1 MVEELP
7 ELAHPVAVGQRIDGA
22 RDRRDTP
29 RRIVLQAQFKLEG
42 VIRIRRVEALEA
54 YRRGAIRNQVADVAG
69 VKRIVDLA
77 ADGGRVADGDNAAC
91 ATRGVGERRRNDVV
105 LGGGLEQPVEGVAR
119 EQGIAG
125 AVPEATRGGIQGVI
139 ADALQ
144 IANARRAE
152 GREPVQFLRKE
163 LRPDA
168 GKQEADVRKTERGHG
183 LISQFYD
190 GATFIDSQLTL
201 CPNQA
206 KSLIPFYW
214 PCDTERLSMNLRRL
228 ECFVA
233 VAEAGNFRRAAK
245 ALSLSQPG
253 VSVHVAQLEAEL
265 GVTLL
270 ERNRR
275 GLALT
280 AAGTAL
286 LSRAR
291 VLLPALREALAEA
304 AAVGEGRV
312 GTVRIGF
319 WGSASYQ
326 FLPRALR
333 LAEREFPDARI
344 LLRQMRTESQVAA
357 LLAREL
363 DLAIV
368 REPSVPMGVA
378 ATLLIAENFMVA
390 LPSSH
395 PLATERRIGAEQLH
409 AQPMV
414 TLPTGSGPLRDAM
427 MAELADAGA
436 TAVIV
441 DEVTD
446 MATALGLVSAGRG
459 LALVPS
465 SVSRLRMPGI
475 AFRPLA
481 QPRRRAEQ
489 WLWRRS
495 DDNRPLVTGLF
506 ELLVRSGSKPPRLA
520 GSGSGRAG

>member
-1 MVEELP
+1 
-7 ELAHPVAVGQRIDGA
+7 
-22 RDRRDTP
+22 
-29 RRIVLQAQFKLEG
+29 
-42 VIRIRRVEALEA
+42 
-54 YRRGAIRNQVADVAG
+54 
-69 VKRIVDLA
+69 
-77 ADGGRVADGDNAAC
+77 
-91 ATRGVGERRRNDVV
+91 
-105 LGGGLEQPVEGVAR
+105 
-119 EQGIAG
+119 
-125 AVPEATRGGIQGVI
+125 
-139 ADALQ
+139 
-144 IANARRAE
+144 
-152 GREPVQFLRKE
+152 
-163 LRPDA
+163 
-168 GKQEADVRKTERGHG
+168 
-183 LISQFYD
+183 
-190 GATFIDSQLTL
+190 
-201 CPNQA
+201 
-206 KSLIPFYW
+206 
-214 PCDTERLSMNLRRL
+214 MNLRRL

-368 REPSVPMGVA
+368 REPSVPIGVA

-390 LPSSH
+390 LPSAH
-395 PLATERRIGAEQLH
+395 PLATLRRIGAEQLH
-409 AQPMV
+409 AQPLV
-414 TLPTGSGPLRDAM
+414 TLPKGSGPLRDAM

-465 SVSRLRMPGI
+465 SVSSLRMPGI

-495 DDNRPLVTGLF
+495 DDNKPLVTGLF
-506 ELLVRSGSKPPRLA
+506 ELLVRLGNRPQRLA
-520 GSGSGRAG
+520 AGSSGGVD

>member
-1 MVEELP
+1 
-7 ELAHPVAVGQRIDGA
+7 
-22 RDRRDTP
+22 
-29 RRIVLQAQFKLEG
+29 
-42 VIRIRRVEALEA
+42 
-54 YRRGAIRNQVADVAG
+54 
-69 VKRIVDLA
+69 
-77 ADGGRVADGDNAAC
+77 
-91 ATRGVGERRRNDVV
+91 
-105 LGGGLEQPVEGVAR
+105 
-119 EQGIAG
+119 
-125 AVPEATRGGIQGVI
+125 
-139 ADALQ
+139 
-144 IANARRAE
+144 
-152 GREPVQFLRKE
+152 
-163 LRPDA
+163 
-168 GKQEADVRKTERGHG
+168 
-183 LISQFYD
+183 
-190 GATFIDSQLTL
+190 
-201 CPNQA
+201 
-206 KSLIPFYW
+206 
-214 PCDTERLSMNLRRL
+214 MNLRRL

>member
-1 MVEELP
+1 
-7 ELAHPVAVGQRIDGA
+7 
-22 RDRRDTP
+22 
-29 RRIVLQAQFKLEG
+29 
-42 VIRIRRVEALEA
+42 
-54 YRRGAIRNQVADVAG
+54 
-69 VKRIVDLA
+69 
-77 ADGGRVADGDNAAC
+77 
-91 ATRGVGERRRNDVV
+91 
-105 LGGGLEQPVEGVAR
+105 
-119 EQGIAG
+119 
-125 AVPEATRGGIQGVI
+125 
-139 ADALQ
+139 
-144 IANARRAE
+144 
-152 GREPVQFLRKE
+152 
-163 LRPDA
+163 
-168 GKQEADVRKTERGHG
+168 
-183 LISQFYD
+183 
-190 GATFIDSQLTL
+190 
-201 CPNQA
+201 
-206 KSLIPFYW
+206 
-214 PCDTERLSMNLRRL
+214 
-228 ECFVA
+228 VA

>member
-1 MVEELP
+1 
-7 ELAHPVAVGQRIDGA
+7 
-22 RDRRDTP
+22 
-29 RRIVLQAQFKLEG
+29 
-42 VIRIRRVEALEA
+42 
-54 YRRGAIRNQVADVAG
+54 
-69 VKRIVDLA
+69 
-77 ADGGRVADGDNAAC
+77 
-91 ATRGVGERRRNDVV
+91 
-105 LGGGLEQPVEGVAR
+105 
-119 EQGIAG
+119 
-125 AVPEATRGGIQGVI
+125 
-139 ADALQ
+139 
-144 IANARRAE
+144 
-152 GREPVQFLRKE
+152 
-163 LRPDA
+163 
-168 GKQEADVRKTERGHG
+168 
-183 LISQFYD
+183 
-190 GATFIDSQLTL
+190 
-201 CPNQA
+201 
-206 KSLIPFYW
+206 
-214 PCDTERLSMNLRRL
+214 MNLRRL

-233 VAEAGNFRRAAK
+233 VAQAGNFRRAAQ

-253 VSVHVAQLEAEL
+253 VSVHIGHLEAEL

-280 AAGTAL
+280 AAGTTL

-304 AAVGEGRV
+304 AAVGEGRF

-344 LLRQMRTESQVAA
+344 LLRQMRTQPQVAA
-357 LLAREL
+357 LLAGEL

-390 LPSSH
+390 LPSAH

-409 AQPMV
+409 AQPLV

-465 SVSRLRMPGI
+465 SVASLRLPGI

-489 WLWRRS
+489 WLWRRN

-506 ELLVRSGSKPPRLA
+506 ALLIRLGSKPPRLA

>member
-1 MVEELP
+1 M
-7 ELAHPVAVGQRIDGA
+7 
-22 RDRRDTP
+22 
-29 RRIVLQAQFKLEG
+29 
-42 VIRIRRVEALEA
+42 
-54 YRRGAIRNQVADVAG
+54 
-69 VKRIVDLA
+69 
-77 ADGGRVADGDNAAC
+77 
-91 ATRGVGERRRNDVV
+91 
-105 LGGGLEQPVEGVAR
+105 
-119 EQGIAG
+119 
-125 AVPEATRGGIQGVI
+125 
-139 ADALQ
+139 
-144 IANARRAE
+144 
-152 GREPVQFLRKE
+152 
-163 LRPDA
+163 
-168 GKQEADVRKTERGHG
+168 
-183 LISQFYD
+183 
-190 GATFIDSQLTL
+190 
-201 CPNQA
+201 
-206 KSLIPFYW
+206 
-214 PCDTERLSMNLRRL
+214 
-228 ECFVA
+228 A